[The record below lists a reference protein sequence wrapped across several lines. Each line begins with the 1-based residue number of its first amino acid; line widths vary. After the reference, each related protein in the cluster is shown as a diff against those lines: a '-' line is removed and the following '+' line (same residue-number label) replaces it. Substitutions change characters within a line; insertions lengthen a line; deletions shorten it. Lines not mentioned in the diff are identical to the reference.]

1 MEECGHQNGSV
12 SKGACSQVWQHEFS
26 VLSSHNGSNY
36 VTTVSCLLTS
46 THTARWTHTC
56 IHTNTINYQPTWG
69 MLAPQCPCSPLSETS
84 SSTWQASLLRPGLH
98 QVQSSSK
105 KFILLGL
112 VLLRALGKQVSSVK
126 QCCLQANLWSKH
138 RIPSPTYK
146 VAQTL
151 KYLAKPLYFRS
162 ISRFK
167 FSD

>member
-46 THTARWTHTC
+46 TYTAWWTYIC

-69 MLAPQCPCSPLSETS
+69 MLAPQCPCSPLSKTS
-84 SSTWQASLLRPGLH
+84 SSTCQASLLRPGLH
-98 QVQSSSK
+98 QVQSSSR

-112 VLLRALGKQVSSVK
+112 ILLRALGKQGIFCQAVLSPSQPMEQAQNTQSNIQSSPDPK
-126 QCCLQANLWSKH
+126 
-138 RIPSPTYK
+138 
-146 VAQTL
+146 
-151 KYLAKPLYFRS
+151 
-162 ISRFK
+162 ISCKTFI
-167 FSD
+167 FQINFQI